1 MRLLATELRKML
13 TLPGTYVAL
22 AVGVLGP
29 TPIAALNAF
38 SVRNALAA
46 GRPKLV
52 GYTSAADAL
61 FSAVPLGTIC
71 AVILGVL
78 VISSEYAANRSDAGS
93 GRQLTTT
100 LAATPSRLRL
110 LAAKALTLVL
120 LLAVVAAVT
129 IPAGLAVATTI
140 VGAADETP
148 MDLSSLMARS
158 FGAWLYWT
166 LTALIALAI
175 TVLTR
180 SGVIP
185 LIVLIVNSSLV
196 SLSLLLS
203 KLTPLA
209 RYLPDIAGARLFA
222 SQRSMALQETLD
234 PVTGGLV
241 MSAWSVGLL
250 AVAAA
255 TFKRRDA

>member
-1 MRLLATELRKML
+1 MSLLAAELRKAL
-13 TLPGTYVAL
+13 TLPATHVAL

-29 TPIAALNAF
+29 IPIAVLNAF
-38 SVRNALAA
+38 SVRHALAS
-46 GRPKLV
+46 GRAELV

-61 FSAVPLGTIC
+61 FSAVPLGTVS

-78 VISSEYAANRSDAGS
+78 AISSEYAANRSDAGS
-93 GRQLTTT
+93 GRQITTT
-100 LAATPSRLRL
+100 LASTPRRLRL
-110 LAAKALTLVL
+110 LAAKALTVVVL
-120 LLAVVAAVT
+120 LAAVAAVT
-129 IPAGLAVATTI
+129 LPAGLAVATAI
-140 VGAADETP
+140 VGDADEAPTGL
-148 MDLSSLMARS
+148 DALLARS

-166 LTALIALAI
+166 LTALMALAI

-203 KLTPLA
+203 RLTPLA

-222 SQRSMALQETLD
+222 SETSMAIGNALE

-241 MSAWSVGLL
+241 MAAWAVGLL
-250 AVAAA
+250 AIAAA
-255 TFKRRDA
+255 TFTRRDA